1 MNPNKQ
7 SDEQAMSI
15 AWKSMSI
22 EQRMDHLDEVLF
34 NAKLDREARSGMNQM
49 VIKREREQAAEA
61 KRRDAELSK
70 RERLL
75 ATRELLLET
84 RTLLLAEREKKSGL
98 IVDPGQPAGSAIG
111 FSRSELIEIS
121 DAISSV
127 LDLALCKGDPDGH
140 EKRYG
145 TLTLLHEAQAK
156 ILPVAFSF
164 TINNTVWGPAR
175 SQQIADLRVA
185 QGLPAAPTNSE
196 RAGWQ
201 R

>member
-1 MNPNKQ
+1 MKPSKQ
-7 SDEQAMSI
+7 NDEQAMAI
-15 AWKSMSI
+15 AWKGMSL
-22 EQRMDHLDEVLF
+22 EQRMDHLDEVFF
-34 NAKLDREARSGMNQM
+34 NAKFEREARSGMNQM

-61 KRRDAELSK
+61 KKRDAELSK

-75 ATRELLLET
+75 ETRARLLEQ
-84 RTLLLAEREKKSGL
+84 REKESGL
-98 IVDPGQPAGSAIG
+98 IVDPGQSAGLAIG
-111 FSRSELIEIS
+111 FSRAELIEIS
-121 DAISSV
+121 DSISAA
-127 LDLALCKGDPDGH
+127 LGLALSTGDPERH

-164 TINNTVWGPAR
+164 TINDTPWGPAR

-185 QGLPAAPTNSE
+185 QGLSAAPTNSE